1 MKAKFLLFVDTA
13 NLCPGNI
20 FAAVLAVGFVA
31 GVPPF
36 LAEAKRFIILTGDFS
51 VLSHFYASSP
61 ALKLYTG
68 RRIFSMD
75 TASAAAERISSR
87 DQIGRASCRE
97 RVYVLV

>member
-13 NLCPGNI
+13 NLYPGNI

-87 DQIGRASCRE
+87 DR
-97 RVYVLV
+97 

>member
-1 MKAKFLLFVDTA
+1 MKAKFLLFVDAA

-51 VLSHFYASSP
+51 VLSHFYASSRYVEKIR
-61 ALKLYTG
+61 LL
-68 RRIFSMD
+68 
-75 TASAAAERISSR
+75 
-87 DQIGRASCRE
+87 
-97 RVYVLV
+97 VYVSVRIEAPLCK

>member
-20 FAAVLAVGFVA
+20 FAVLAVGFVA

-87 DQIGRASCRE
+87 DR
-97 RVYVLV
+97 

>member
-36 LAEAKRFIILTGDFS
+36 LAEAKRFITGDFS

-87 DQIGRASCRE
+87 DR
-97 RVYVLV
+97 

>member
-31 GVPPF
+31 GVPP

-87 DQIGRASCRE
+87 DR
-97 RVYVLV
+97 

>member
-1 MKAKFLLFVDTA
+1 MKAKFLLFVDAA

-31 GVPPF
+31 GASSF
-36 LAEAKRFIILTGDFS
+36 LAEAERFIILTGDFS
-51 VLSHFYASSP
+51 VLSHFYAPFP

-87 DQIGRASCRE
+87 E
-97 RVYVLV
+97 R

>member
-1 MKAKFLLFVDTA
+1 MGEESEIVLLVDTA

-20 FAAVLAVGFVA
+20 LAAVLAVGFVA

-61 ALKLYTG
+61 ALKLYTV

-87 DQIGRASCRE
+87 DR
-97 RVYVLV
+97 